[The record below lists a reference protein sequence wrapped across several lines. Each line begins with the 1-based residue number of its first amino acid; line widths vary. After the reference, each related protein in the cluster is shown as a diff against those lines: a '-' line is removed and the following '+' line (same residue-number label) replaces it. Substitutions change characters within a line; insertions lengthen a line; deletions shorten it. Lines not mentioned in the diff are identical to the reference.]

1 MILYF
6 DSYITD
12 EPLKKQ
18 HVIANDWLRNSCKN
32 YSMPKRIDIAKYT
45 LASFAPYKW
54 SHVLIRYELGD
65 QEDKNKYES
74 FDNYILKLFP
84 KAIIMHERS
93 DSQADFRKSLE
104 IIDGFNDQWIFYSGN
119 NDQVLI
125 TSDTSLLEKLVKKA
139 ESYINKYKFI
149 SVVYSH
155 FSEFVNLPKA
165 NTPFNLLFGQD
176 LEIIEKNDL
185 ATVILRH
192 NGDNSAIQIKN
203 KNLLKHW
210 FDSKDFGSARI
221 IRSED
226 VRKGNITHDQIMV
239 IPNQQIG
246 AHFDAYSHTKGSLF
260 ETLSYQVPPLFIPN
274 GFFDKKIK
282 IAYGYDDYR
291 EGWVNINPSAKK
303 YSFEDKRKGTDL
315 KITLDDLPAFWKDR
329 IIEIDINEKADKN
342 ILRAAR
348 DKNIK
353 KISNPWKLSSK
364 RFELDTLK
372 FFFRLYKFRFKKTA
386 RKFLR

>member
-125 TSDTSLLEKLVKKA
+125 TSNTSLLEKLVKKA

-176 LEIIEKNDL
+176 FEIIEKNDL

-192 NGDNSAIQIKN
+192 NGDNSAIQIVN

-342 ILRAAR
+342 ILRAAH

-364 RFELDTLK
+364 RLEMDTLK
-372 FFFRLYKFRFKKTA
+372 FFLRLYKFRFKKTA

>member
-12 EPLKKQ
+12 APLNKQ
-18 HVIANDWLRNSCKN
+18 NVVANDWLRNICKN
-32 YSMPKRIDIAKYT
+32 YSMPRRVDIARYT

-65 QEDKNKYES
+65 PEDQNEYKP
-74 FDNYILKLFP
+74 FDDYILKLFP
-84 KAIIMHERS
+84 KAVIIHERS
-93 DSQADFRKSLE
+93 DSQADFRKSLK
-104 IIDGFNDQWIFYSGN
+104 IIDDFDDQWIFYSGN
-119 NDQVLI
+119 NDHVLI
-125 TSDTSLLEKLVKKA
+125 SSDASILEKMVKKA
-139 ESYINKYKFI
+139 ESFSDRYKFI
-149 SVVYSH
+149 SIVYSH
-155 FSEFVNLPKA
+155 FSEFVNLPKV

-176 LEIIEKNDL
+176 IEIIEENSL

-192 NGDNSAIQIKN
+192 NGDNSAIQIVN

-210 FDSKDFGSARI
+210 FDSKELGNARI

-226 VRKGNITHDQIMV
+226 VRKNNIAHDQIMV
-239 IPNQQIG
+239 IPKQQVG

-260 ETLSYQVPPLFIPN
+260 ETLPYQVPPLFIPN

-291 EGWVNINPSAKK
+291 KGWVNINPSTKK
-303 YSFEDKRKGTDL
+303 YSFEDLENGTDL
-315 KITLDDLPAFWKDR
+315 KITLDDLPVFWKDK
-329 IIEIDINEKADKN
+329 IAEIDINKKVDKN
-342 ILRAAR
+342 ALRLAHE
-348 DKNIK
+348 KNIK
-353 KISNPWKLSSK
+353 AISNPWKLSSK

-372 FFFRLYKFRFKKTA
+372 FFLRLYKFRFKKA
-386 RKFLR
+386 VRKILI

>member
-12 EPLKKQ
+12 APFNKQ
-18 HVIANDWLRNSCKN
+18 HVVANDWLRNSCKN
-32 YSMPKRIDIAKYT
+32 YSMSRRIDIAKYT

-65 QEDKNKYES
+65 MEDQNEYKS
-74 FDNYILKLFP
+74 FDDYIKKLFP

-104 IIDGFNDQWIFYSGN
+104 IIDGFDDRWVFYSGN

-125 TSDTSLLEKLVKKA
+125 ASDTSVLEKLIKKA
-139 ESYINKYKFI
+139 ESYIDKYKFI
-149 SVVYSH
+149 SIIYSH

-165 NTPFNLLFGQD
+165 NTPFNLRFGQD
-176 LEIIEKNDL
+176 IEIIEESDL

-192 NGDNSAIQIKN
+192 NGDNSAIQIVN

-210 FDSKDFGSARI
+210 FDSKDFGNARI

-226 VRKGNITHDQIMV
+226 VRKDNITHDQIMV
-239 IPNQQIG
+239 IPKQQIG
-246 AHFDAYSHTKGSLF
+246 AHFDVYAHTKGLLF
-260 ETLSYQVPPLFIPN
+260 ETLPYQVPPLFIPD

-282 IAYGYDDYR
+282 IAYGYNNYR
-291 EGWVNINPSAKK
+291 EGWVNINPLAKK
-303 YSFEDKRKGTDL
+303 YSFEDKKNGTDL
-315 KITLDDLPAFWKDR
+315 KITLNDLPYFWKDR
-329 IIEIDINEKADKN
+329 IIEIDINNKANENNLRIAADKEF
-342 ILRAAR
+342 
-348 DKNIK
+348 K

-372 FFFRLYKFRFKKTA
+372 FFFRLYKFKFKKA
-386 RKFLR
+386 VRNFIK